1 MRTTITIP
9 DELFTQLMQY
19 TKSESR
25 TKAVHVAVE
34 SYIKR
39 AKIEQLRALRGK
51 LDVAGTETSD
61 EADMNAQHERLDV

>member
-19 TKSESR
+19 TESESR

-34 SYIKR
+34 SYIKH
-39 AKIEQLRALRGK
+39 AKIEQLRALWGK
-51 LDVAGTETSD
+51 LDIVGTETSD
-61 EADMNAQHERLDV
+61 KADINAQHEQLDV